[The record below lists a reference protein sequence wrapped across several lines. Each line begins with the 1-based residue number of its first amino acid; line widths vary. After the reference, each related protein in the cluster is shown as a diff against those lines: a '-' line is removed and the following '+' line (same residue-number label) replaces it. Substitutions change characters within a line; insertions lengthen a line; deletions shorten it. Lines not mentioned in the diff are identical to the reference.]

1 MKFLKIRLLLI
12 LSFLSLVLVGCDVIL
27 NPYNFSDLTDEEKHL
42 LVGDASVEELRF
54 MSAPVVDN
62 EDGKNIVACDLE
74 LVKTLS
80 ALYDLS
86 KVDTSNINVVNLE
99 IGKTKFDVYMI
110 IEEVG
115 DDYIFA
121 YSCDKN
127 SGERMAFASIFKK
140 DKLHN
145 FIKEIGENE
154 SLERKEEKIYFMLF
168 YETAF
173 RKNLDFM
180 FNFATIERNG
190 NLYRLRLASS
200 PM

>member
-12 LSFLSLVLVGCDVIL
+12 LSFLSLVLVGCDSAPTSF
-27 NPYNFSDLTDEEKHL
+27 NDLTDDEKYML
-42 LVGDASVEELRF
+42 TAGNSVDVMRF

-74 LVKTLS
+74 LVKTLGV
-80 ALYDLS
+80 LYDLS

-121 YSCDKN
+121 YSCDRYTE
-127 SGERMAFASIFKK
+127 ERMAFASIFKK

-145 FIKEIGENE
+145 FINEISDAETR
-154 SLERKEEKIYFMLF
+154 LKRKEELIYFMLI
-168 YETAF
+168 YEMAF

>member
-1 MKFLKIRLLLI
+1 MKSLKIRLLLI
-12 LSFLSLVLVGCDVIL
+12 LSFLSLVLVGCDSAPTSF
-27 NPYNFSDLTDEEKHL
+27 NDLTDEEKFML
-42 LVGDASVEELRF
+42 AAGNSVDVMRF

-80 ALYDLS
+80 GLYDLS

-121 YSCDKN
+121 YSCDKI

-154 SLERKEEKIYFMLF
+154 LLERKEEKIYFMLF

-190 NLYRLRLASS
+190 NLYRVRLASR